1 MTPIQIA
8 FLIGLSIIVIKFL
21 ASALGHNI
29 PILNNLVTVVLSIFV
44 TFELIKLVQAVLI
57 AFG

>member
-1 MTPIQIA
+1 MTAIQIA
-8 FLIGLSIIVIKFL
+8 FTIGLSIIVINFA

-29 PILNNLVTVVLSIFV
+29 PILNNLVTVVLAIFV
-44 TFELIKLVQAVLI
+44 TFEIIKLGQAILI